1 MSKQPLEILVAPGYV
16 LCFRRIASGSTWAW
30 EIAYAADMD
39 IYDHPTFQMACQQF
53 DLVADRLDI
62 PINERGRLKYPKRSM
77 TVALPVHLDDGTTK
91 VFAGYRV
98 QHHLTLGPTKGG
110 LRYHPEVTLGEVAAL
125 AMWMSW
131 KCALTGLPYGGAKGG
146 VTCDPRRLSPA
157 ELERLTRRYTQ
168 EMIPFIGEKIDVMA
182 PDMGTNEQTM
192 AWMMDTYS
200 AHAGYS
206 VPGIVTGKPV
216 GIGGS
221 LGRRE
226 STGRGVGYLV
236 NRAMDT
242 LGLAPGDC
250 RAVVQGFG
258 NVGSV
263 AAFSLAKYGVKVVG
277 VSDVG
282 GGWHNPNGI
291 DLWKLDEHVAK
302 ERTMAG
308 FPGAEA
314 ITNEELLTLPCEI
327 LVPAAME
334 RQITGANARKIQCRI
349 LAEGANGPTTPD
361 ADAVLEERPEIFVIP
376 DILCNAG
383 GVVVSYF
390 EWVQDLQSFFWTE
403 TEVMDKLFRILEG
416 AFAQVLAF
424 SRKQKTS
431 MRMAALSLG
440 IKRVQEAK
448 RIRGL
453 FP

>member
-1 MSKQPLEILVAPGYV
+1 
-16 LCFRRIASGSTWAW
+16 
-30 EIAYAADMD
+30 MD
-39 IYDHPTFQMACQQF
+39 IYNDPTFQMACQQF
-53 DLVADRLDI
+53 DLVADRLEI
-62 PINERGRLKYPKRSM
+62 PANDRGRLKYPKRSM
-77 TVALPVHLDDGTTK
+77 TVAVPVRRDDGTTQ

-110 LRYHPEVTLGEVAAL
+110 LRYHPEVRLGEVAAL

-146 VTCDPRRLSPA
+146 VTCDPGKLSIG
-157 ELERLTRRYTQ
+157 ELERVTRRYTQ
-168 EMIPFIGEKIDVMA
+168 EMIPFIGEKVDVMA

-200 AHAGYS
+200 THAGHA

-216 GIGGS
+216 SIGGS

-226 STGRGVGYLV
+226 STGRGVGYLI
-236 NRAMDT
+236 NRAMDA
-242 LGLAPGDC
+242 LGLAPGSC

-263 AAFSLAKYGVKVVG
+263 AAFSVAKYGVKVVG
-277 VSDVG
+277 VSDAFG
-282 GGWHNPNGI
+282 ALHNPQGI
-291 DLWKLDEHVAK
+291 DLWELQKHLAA
-302 ERTMAG
+302 ERTLAG

-314 ITNEELLTLPCEI
+314 ISNEQLLGLPCEI
-327 LVPAAME
+327 LIPAAIE
-334 RQITGANARKIQCRI
+334 RQITGANAGKIQCRI
-349 LAEGANGPTTPD
+349 LAEGANGPTTPE
-361 ADAVLEERPEIFVIP
+361 ADAILDQRPEVFVIP

-416 AFAQVLAF
+416 AFTQVVNL
-424 SRKQKTS
+424 SRKQKIS
-431 MRMAALSLG
+431 MRMAAMSLG

-448 RIRGL
+448 KIRGL